1 MSRLPALFVS
11 HGSPM
16 HALQPGAVAVAWK
29 RLADSLP
36 RPRAILIATAHWET
50 DVPMLTGAERPETIH
65 DFYGFPEA
73 LYRLRYPAAGEP
85 GLARQVRERLRTGG
99 ICSGIDGT
107 HGLDHGSWSP
117 LLHMFPQ
124 ADIPVVQLSVQPA
137 MGAGP
142 HLALGRQLQ
151 SLRDEG
157 VLVIG
162 SGHMTH
168 NLREAFAIMRTGRND
183 APALP
188 YVAEFTDWV
197 SARIESRDTVALA
210 DYRRL
215 APHAARAH
223 PSEEHFLPLFTAL
236 GAAGDDYRPERIY
249 HDTELQSLA
258 MDAWALH

>member
-1 MSRLPALFVS
+1 MTRLPALFVS

-16 HALQPGAVAVAWK
+16 HALQPGAVADSWK
-29 RLADSLP
+29 RFAASVP

-50 DVPMLTGAERPETIH
+50 DVPMLTGAEHPETIH

-73 LYRLRYPAAGEP
+73 LYRLRYPAP
-85 GLARQVRERLRTGG
+85 GDPELARQVREQLRKGG
-99 ICSGIDGT
+99 TCSGIDGT

-117 LLHMFPQ
+117 LLHLYPE

-142 HLALGRQLQ
+142 HLALGRLLEP
-151 SLRDEG
+151 LRDEG

-168 NLREAFAIMRTGRND
+168 NLREAFAVMRTGRND
-183 APALP
+183 AAPLP

-197 SARIESRDTVALA
+197 STRIEAHQTEELA

-236 GAAGDDYRPERIY
+236 GAAGDGYHAERIH

-258 MDAWALH
+258 MDAWAFH